1 MGSGEGVGHKSP
13 KGLPW
18 WSSVRTS
25 PSNAWGAD
33 SVPGQKL
40 RSHMPGAKQPK
51 QNRSNTVTNSIKTF
65 KMVHIKKKKKTF
77 QVILV
82 CPLGCSCGM
91 SPPHSTSKGS
101 SYPKP
106 LRPCTCTHTSSPWCM
121 LRGNQ
126 DGKKQSIPLSGYWL

>member
-25 PSNAWGAD
+25 LSNAWGAD

-65 KMVHIKKKKKTF
+65 KMVHIKKKKKDF
-77 QVILV
+77 
-82 CPLGCSCGM
+82 PGDSGM
-91 SPPHSTSKGS
+91 P
-101 SYPKP
+101 
-106 LRPCTCTHTSSPWCM
+106 
-121 LRGNQ
+121 
-126 DGKKQSIPLSGYWL
+126 SGLLMWNVTPSFHF